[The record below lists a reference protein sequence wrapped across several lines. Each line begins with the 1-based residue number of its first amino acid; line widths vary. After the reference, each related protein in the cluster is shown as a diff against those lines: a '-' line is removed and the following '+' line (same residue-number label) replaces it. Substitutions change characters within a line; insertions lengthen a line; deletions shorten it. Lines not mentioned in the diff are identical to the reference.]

1 MTRARFGPFLIGL
14 ARQIGLDLT
23 PPLLAYSLFKLVL
36 VPLSGEEFR
45 SLELS
50 TAFCGVLWILVL
62 AYIDARK
69 RLVQWLTG
77 LDRVPDGPGSTRA
90 IE

>member
-1 MTRARFGPFLIGL
+1 MTRARFGLFLIGL
-14 ARQIGLDLT
+14 AGQIGFVLT
-23 PPLLAYSLFKLVL
+23 PPLLAYSLFKFVL

-45 SLELS
+45 SLELA

-69 RLVQWLTG
+69 RLAQWLTG
-77 LDRVPDGPGSTRA
+77 LDQEPDGPL
-90 IE
+90 EQ